1 MIRSRTSDP
10 LDWIKAAS
18 ALLIAAVFAMSVAA
32 DASAQRRNSD
42 NEQEEQEVE
51 RTLSARVGER
61 ILEVQELLDQ
71 EPPPYSEVVNILN
84 SVLQMELT
92 PYERSIALRLRGQ
105 VRFSQDNYS
114 GAIQD
119 FLGAIDTGALVQD
132 ERNSLRV
139 NIGQLYMV
147 QENVPEGIRQIEL
160 ALRGGATLTNSIAKL
175 LAQAHAQ
182 EENWQSGL
190 RYAEHYY
197 ENTPDADK
205 AASDFSLMQAYYQS
219 LERPSDELRVVREM
233 LTYYP
238 ANRSAWQNLISLFA
252 RTGREED
259 AFEANKLTYLNGL
272 LRCED
277 NSRLLNLAQ
286 YYSFYGN
293 PYRGANILERV
304 INAGCVEESVRNLET
319 LANMWRQAAE
329 FERAIPVLE
338 RISEITGSGETALKL
353 AEAYYQQSDY
363 QSAERWFEAA
373 LNRGGLDETGDAW
386 VLLGTVR
393 FELGNRQGALQAFE
407 RGAQFSDSRRAAQ
420 DWARFV
426 RGQIQADITRRTRL
440 QQVRIDEC
448 RLTLSQEV
456 DLITLLGQPGD
467 FNEYGQPI
475 VDVPE
480 RCTRWYNE
488 NAVQIRQPDMTD
500 EEAAEFA
507 AERIEAARQLAEQA
521 QARG

>member
-1 MIRSRTSDP
+1 MIRSRTFDP
-10 LDWIKAAS
+10 SLWIKAAT
-18 ALLIAAVFAMSVAA
+18 ALLIAGAVALSVAA
-32 DASAQRRNSD
+32 DASAQRRN
-42 NEQEEQEVE
+42 EGQEEEVQ
-51 RTLSARVGER
+51 RTLSAQVGER
-61 ILEVQELLDQ
+61 ILEAQELLDQ
-71 EPPPYSEVVNILN
+71 EPPPYGQIMTILN
-84 SVLQMELT
+84 QVLQMELT
-92 PYERSIALRLRGQ
+92 PYERSIALRMRGGVYFAQ
-105 VRFSQDNYS
+105 EDYPRS
-114 GAIQD
+114 IQD
-119 FLGAIDTGALVQD
+119 FLGAIDTGALVPD
-132 ERNSLRV
+132 EVNALRV
-139 NIGQLYMV
+139 NVGQLYMV
-147 QENVPEGIRQIEL
+147 QDNVPEGIRQLEL
-160 ALRGGATLTNSIAKL
+160 ALSNGATLTNSLAKL

-182 EENWQSGL
+182 EERWQAGL

-197 ENTPDADK
+197 QNTPNPDK
-205 AASDFSLMQAYYQS
+205 SASDFSLVQAYYQS
-219 LERPSDELRVVREM
+219 LERPDDELRVVREM

-259 AFEANKLTYLNGL
+259 AFEANKMMYLNGL

-277 NSRLLNLAQ
+277 GSRLLNLAQ

-293 PYRGANILERV
+293 PFRGANILQRV
-304 INAGCVEESVRNLET
+304 INAGCIEENVRNLET
-319 LANMWRQAAE
+319 LANMWRQSAE

-338 RISEITGSGETALKL
+338 RISEITGSGDTALKL
-353 AEAYYQQSDY
+353 AEAHYQQNNFEA
-363 QSAERWFEAA
+363 AERWFETA

-393 FELGNRQGALQAFE
+393 FELGNRQGALEAFE

-426 RGQIQADITRRTRL
+426 RGQITAENARRVRL

-448 RLTLSQEV
+448 RLTLDQEV
-456 DLITLLGQPGD
+456 DLITLLGQPSD

-480 RCTRWYNE
+480 RCTRWFNE

-500 EEAAEFA
+500 EQAAEFA
-507 AERIEAARQLAEQA
+507 EAQIEAARQLAQQA
-521 QARG
+521 MVGG

>member
-10 LDWIKAAS
+10 FNWIKAAS
-18 ALLIAAVFAMSVAA
+18 ALLMAGLIAMSVAT
-32 DASAQRRNSD
+32 DASAQRRNN
-42 NEQEEQEVE
+42 NEEEEEIQ
-51 RTLSARVGER
+51 RTLSAAVGGR

-71 EPPPYSEVVNILN
+71 EPPPLDQIIQILN
-84 SVLQMELT
+84 SVLGMELT
-92 PYERSIALRLRGQ
+92 PYERSIALRMRGQ
-105 VRFSQDNYS
+105 VRFQQDNYS

-119 FLGAIDTGALVQD
+119 FLAAIDTRALVPD
-132 ERNSLRV
+132 EANSLRI

-147 QENVPEGIRQIEL
+147 QDNVTEGIRQIEL
-160 ALRGGATLTNSIAKL
+160 ALQNGATLTNQIGKL
-175 LAQAHAQ
+175 LAQAYAQ
-182 EENWQSGL
+182 EERWREGL

-197 ENTPDADK
+197 NNTPAESMSF
-205 AASDFSLMQAYYQS
+205 SDFSLVQAYYQS
-219 LERPSDELRVVREM
+219 LERPDDELRVIRQM

-238 ANRSAWQNLISLFA
+238 DNRTAWQNLIALFA

-259 AFEANKLTYLNGL
+259 AFEANKLMYLNGL

-277 NSRLLNLAQ
+277 GSRLLNLAQ
-286 YYSFYGN
+286 YYSYYNN
-293 PYRGANILERV
+293 PYRGATLLERF

-329 FERAIPVLE
+329 FDRAIPVLE
-338 RISEITGSGETALKL
+338 RIAEITGDGENALKL
-353 AEAYYQQSDY
+353 AEAHYQLNNFEA
-363 QSAERWFEAA
+363 AERWFETA

-393 FELGNRQGALQAFE
+393 FERGNRQGALDAFE
-407 RGAQFSDSRRAAQ
+407 RGTQYPGSRRAAQ

-426 RGQIQADITRRTRL
+426 RTQIQAEINRATRL

-448 RLTLSQEV
+448 RLTLEQEV
-456 DLITLLGQPGD
+456 DLITLLGQPED

-480 RCTRWYNE
+480 RCERWFNE
-488 NAVQIRQPDMTD
+488 NAVQIRRPNMTD
-500 EEAAEFA
+500 EEAAAFA
-507 AERIEAARQLAEQA
+507 EEQIRTARELAQQA
-521 QARG
+521 QQRAG